1 MRSRQPFLENI
12 IWAEMLISTNR
23 LPMGMAEGR
32 TDIHEI
38 RLMGL
43 ILAQSIGV
51 GFAIALFDAGIWLN
65 EESVYVNGLTW
76 GMGALAVQVFGMYT
90 FKMFLEGGMQE
101 RASFSHMQKEQS
113 GRMRQMQ
120 MEFERRQQDMQM
132 KQQEAQFEH
141 RLRWMEQNPNV
152 PYPGD
157 MEIGMPQ
164 YATSG
169 YYGQEGMMAPE
180 HYAHVEQPL
189 DLGAKGE
196 DEKKTAKRGADGKF
210 AKKE

>member
-101 RASFSHMQKEQS
+101 RASFSHMQIEQS

-169 YYGQEGMMAPE
+169 YYGQQGMMVPE

-196 DEKKTAKRGADGKF
+196 DEKKTPKRGADGKF

>member
-1 MRSRQPFLENI
+1 
-12 IWAEMLISTNR
+12 MLISTKR
-23 LPMGMAEGR
+23 LPMGMTEGK

-141 RLRWMEQNPNV
+141 RLRWMEKNPNV

-164 YATSG
+164 YSTSG
-169 YYGQEGMMAPE
+169 YYGQHMMGAPE
-180 HYAHVEQPL
+180 HYANVEQPL
-189 DLGAKGE
+189 DLGANEEPK
-196 DEKKTAKRGADGKF
+196 KKTPKRGPDGKF
-210 AKKE
+210 AKKD